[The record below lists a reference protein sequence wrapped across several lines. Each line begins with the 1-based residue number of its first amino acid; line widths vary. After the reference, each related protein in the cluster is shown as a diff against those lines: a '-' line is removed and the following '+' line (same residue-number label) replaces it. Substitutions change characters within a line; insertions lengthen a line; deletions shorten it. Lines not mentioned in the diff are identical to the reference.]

1 MTQLENEV
9 FKKIRSITT
18 NEGAFADKK
27 IQPYGNYS
35 FDEIKKYTTFNDV
48 IEMIEKGY
56 DIQWSINTYFK
67 KGLF

>member
-1 MTQLENEV
+1 MTQLEKKV
-9 FKKIRSITT
+9 FKKIKSITT

-27 IQPYGNYS
+27 IQPYKNYS
-35 FDEIKKYTTFNDV
+35 FDNIKKYTTFNDV

-56 DIQWSINTYFK
+56 GIEWSINNYLK

>member
-1 MTQLENEV
+1 MTQLENKV

-27 IQPYGNYS
+27 IQPYKNYS
-35 FDEIKKYTTFNDV
+35 FDEIKKFTSFNDV

-56 DIQWSINTYFK
+56 DIQWSINTFLK
-67 KGLF
+67 LGLF

>member
-1 MTQLENEV
+1 MTKLEKKV
-9 FKKIRSITT
+9 FKRIKSITT

-35 FDEIKKYTTFNDV
+35 FDDLVKFTTFNDV
-48 IEMIEKGY
+48 IEVIEKGY
-56 DIQWSINTYFK
+56 DIEWSINNYLK

>member
-1 MTQLENEV
+1 MKQLENKV
-9 FKKIRSITT
+9 FKKIKSITT

-35 FDEIKKYTTFNDV
+35 FDEMKKYTTFNHV

-56 DIQWSINTYFK
+56 DIQWSINNYLK